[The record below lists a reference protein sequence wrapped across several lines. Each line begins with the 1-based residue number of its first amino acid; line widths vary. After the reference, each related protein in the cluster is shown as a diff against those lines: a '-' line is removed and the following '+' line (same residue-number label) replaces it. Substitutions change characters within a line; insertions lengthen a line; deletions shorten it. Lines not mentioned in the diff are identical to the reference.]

1 MMEILPAID
10 LKDGQAVRL
19 TKGLMQSAKIYSN
32 EPWEVAK
39 KFEEMGSHWVHLV
52 DLNGA
57 FAGEPKNLEQIEKI
71 RQKCHLKLELGG
83 GIRDEETIRRYVDLG
98 IDRIILGSI
107 ALKNPSFVKEMAQK
121 YRIVVGIDAID
132 GYVAVEGW
140 AEKSTMKATDLAKA
154 FADAG
159 VESIICTDV
168 GRDGMLSGINVDFT
182 LSIADA
188 SGIAT
193 IASGGLKN
201 LDDIVALQETQKV
214 SGVIVGKAFYE
225 ETLDLPEAFDFLAKN
240 VL

>member
-1 MMEILPAID
+1 MDILPAID
-10 LKDGQAVRL
+10 LKDGKAVRL
-19 TKGLMQSAKIYSN
+19 TKGLMESAKIYSN

-39 KFEEMGSHWVHLV
+39 VFEEMGSSWVHLV

-71 RQKCHLKLELGG
+71 RKNCNLKIELGG
-83 GIRDEETIRRYVDLG
+83 GIRDEETIRRYMDLG
-98 IDRIILGSI
+98 IDRVILGSI
-107 ALKNPSFVKEMAQK
+107 ALKKPAFVKEMAQK

-140 AEKSTMKATDLAKA
+140 AEKSTMQATDLARA

-159 VESIICTDV
+159 VEAIICTDV
-168 GRDGMLSGINVDFT
+168 GCDGMLSGVNLDFT

-201 LDDIVALQETQKV
+201 LDDIIALKRSSKVA
-214 SGVIVGKAFYE
+214 GVIVGKAFYE
-225 ETLDLPEAFDFLAKN
+225 GSLDLREAFAFIANEAL
-240 VL
+240 